1 MDESRLCAS
10 CKTRPVAGKRKDAIY
25 CTDPKC
31 RKDAHLKR
39 KEQAAQLPPTLSANK
54 SSLIITFPDGRRCLI
69 ELTLLES
76 VAPTP
81 LPSLTQVPNSPT
93 ENGSGS
99 TPVQTEPISGIE
111 GSGQIQTD
119 QILHSLVQQTAL
131 PTSLQDA
138 PDQIQNR
145 LPESAPTSAP
155 SVNAQSGQPDSH
167 SASTST
173 DIAPSAFVPTAPQD
187 AGRAEASITSQVRTV
202 ELYFVDEAGRVL
214 TFEKAVRRRDD
225 LSWRLKW
232 HAKAMLGF
240 SPSEGHGLGGRPGRW
255 RDTYRG
261 KAPTEFGLEQDI
273 GVIYYDA
280 ATDRQSAASPE
291 LLVESFGPGWR
302 EQVRR
307 SAGRI
312 P

>member
-69 ELTLLES
+69 ELTLLDS
-76 VAPTP
+76 VAPTT
-81 LPSLTQVPNSPT
+81 LPSLTQVPNTPT

-99 TPVQTEPISGIE
+99 TLVQAEPTSGVE

-187 AGRAEASITSQVRTV
+187 AGRAGASVTSQVRTV

-214 TFEKAVRRRDD
+214 TFEKAVRRRED

-273 GVIYYDA
+273 GVLYYDA
-280 ATDRQSAASPE
+280 ATDRRSAAPPE
-291 LLVESFGPGWR
+291 LLMESFGPGWR
-302 EQVRR
+302 ELVRR

>member
-1 MDESRLCAS
+1 MDEPKLCAS

-69 ELTLLES
+69 ELTLLDS
-76 VAPTP
+76 VAPTT
-81 LPSLTQVPNSPT
+81 LPSLTQVPNTPT

-99 TPVQTEPISGIE
+99 TLVQAEPTSGVE

-187 AGRAEASITSQVRTV
+187 AGRAGASVTSQVRTV

-214 TFEKAVRRRDD
+214 TFEKAVRRRED

-255 RDTYRG
+255 RDTYPG
-261 KAPTEFGLEQDI
+261 NAPTEFGLEQDI
-273 GVIYYDA
+273 GVLYYDA
-280 ATDRQSAASPE
+280 EVNRRLAASPE
-291 LLVESFGPGWR
+291 LLMESLGPGWR

>member
-69 ELTLLES
+69 ELTLLDS
-76 VAPTP
+76 VAPST
-81 LPSLTQVPNSPT
+81 LPSLTQVPNTPT

-99 TPVQTEPISGIE
+99 TLVQAEPTSGVE

-187 AGRAEASITSQVRTV
+187 AGRAGASVTSQVRTV

-214 TFEKAVRRRDD
+214 TFEKAVRRRED

-273 GVIYYDA
+273 GVLYYDA
-280 ATDRQSAASPE
+280 ATDRRSAAPPE
-291 LLVESFGPGWR
+291 LLMESFGPGWR
-302 EQVRR
+302 ELVRR

>member
-69 ELTLLES
+69 ELTLLDS
-76 VAPTP
+76 VAPTT
-81 LPSLTQVPNSPT
+81 LPSLTQVPNTPT

-99 TPVQTEPISGIE
+99 TLVQAEPTSGVE

-187 AGRAEASITSQVRTV
+187 AGRAGASVTSQVRTV

-214 TFEKAVRRRDD
+214 TFEKAVRRRED

-273 GVIYYDA
+273 GVLYYDA
-280 ATDRQSAASPE
+280 ATDRRSAASPE

>member
-76 VAPTP
+76 VAPAP
-81 LPSLTQVPNSPT
+81 LPSLTQVPNPPT

-99 TPVQTEPISGIE
+99 TLVQAEPILGVE
-111 GSGQIQTD
+111 GSGQNQTD
-119 QILHSLVQQTAL
+119 QILHSLAQPAVLA
-131 PTSLQDA
+131 TSMQED

-145 LPESAPTSAP
+145 PAESAPTSAP
-155 SVNAQSGQPDSH
+155 SASAQSAQPDFH

-173 DIAPSAFVPTAPQD
+173 DIAPAPTVPTAPQD
-187 AGRAEASITSQVRTV
+187 AGRAEASVTSQVRTV
-202 ELYFVDEAGRVL
+202 ELFFVNESGNAL
-214 TFEKAVRRRDD
+214 AFHNAVRRRDD
-225 LSWRLKW
+225 QSWRLRW
-232 HAKAMLGF
+232 YAKAMLGF
-240 SPSEGHGLGGRPGRW
+240 SPSEGHGLGGKPGRW
-255 RDTYRG
+255 RDTYPG
-261 KAPTEFGLEQDI
+261 KTPTEFGLEQDI
-273 GVIYYDA
+273 GVLYYDA
-280 ATDRQSAASPE
+280 ATDRRSAASPE
-291 LLVESFGPGWR
+291 LLVESFGAGWR

>member
-10 CKTRPVAGKRKDAIY
+10 CKTRPVAGRRKDAIY
-25 CTDPKC
+25 CAEPKC

-81 LPSLTQVPNSPT
+81 FPSLTQVPNTPT

-99 TPVQTEPISGIE
+99 TPVQTEPTLGVE
-111 GSGQIQTD
+111 GSGPIQTD
-119 QILHSLVQQTAL
+119 QILHSLAQQTAL

-173 DIAPSAFVPTAPQD
+173 DIAPAPTVPTAPQD
-187 AGRAEASITSQVRTV
+187 AGRAEASVTSQVRTV
-202 ELYFVDEAGRVL
+202 ELYFVDESGRAL
-214 TFEKAVRRRDD
+214 TFERAVRRRED

-232 HAKAMLGF
+232 HAQAMLGF

-255 RDTYRG
+255 RDTYPG
-261 KAPTEFGLEQDI
+261 KAPTEFGLEEDI
-273 GVIYYDA
+273 GVLYYDA
-280 ATDRQSAASPE
+280 ATDKRSAASPE
-291 LLVESFGPGWR
+291 LLVESFGQGWR

-307 SAGRI
+307 SASRI

>member
-1 MDESRLCAS
+1 MDEPKLCAS

-69 ELTLLES
+69 ELTLLDS
-76 VAPTP
+76 VAPTT
-81 LPSLTQVPNSPT
+81 LPSLTQVPNTPT

-187 AGRAEASITSQVRTV
+187 AGRAEASVTSQVRTV

-214 TFEKAVRRRDD
+214 TFEKAVRRRED

-255 RDTYRG
+255 RDTYPG

-273 GVIYYDA
+273 GVLYYDA
-280 ATDRQSAASPE
+280 ATDRRSAASPE

>member
-81 LPSLTQVPNSPT
+81 LLSLTQVPNTPT
-93 ENGSGS
+93 ENESGS
-99 TPVQTEPISGIE
+99 TLVQAEPISGIE

-155 SVNAQSGQPDSH
+155 TRSLDSRTPIPRPH
-167 SASTST
+167 PQTSRILLLSQRLHRTQGEPKRASRPKCEPSNST
-173 DIAPSAFVPTAPQD
+173 LWMNQEE
-187 AGRAEASITSQVRTV
+187 R
-202 ELYFVDEAGRVL
+202 
-214 TFEKAVRRRDD
+214 
-225 LSWRLKW
+225 
-232 HAKAMLGF
+232 
-240 SPSEGHGLGGRPGRW
+240 
-255 RDTYRG
+255 
-261 KAPTEFGLEQDI
+261 
-273 GVIYYDA
+273 
-280 ATDRQSAASPE
+280 
-291 LLVESFGPGWR
+291 
-302 EQVRR
+302 
-307 SAGRI
+307 
-312 P
+312 

>member
-1 MDESRLCAS
+1 M
-10 CKTRPVAGKRKDAIY
+10 
-25 CTDPKC
+25 
-31 RKDAHLKR
+31 
-39 KEQAAQLPPTLSANK
+39 
-54 SSLIITFPDGRRCLI
+54 
-69 ELTLLES
+69 
-76 VAPTP
+76 
-81 LPSLTQVPNSPT
+81 
-93 ENGSGS
+93 
-99 TPVQTEPISGIE
+99 
-111 GSGQIQTD
+111 
-119 QILHSLVQQTAL
+119 
-131 PTSLQDA
+131 
-138 PDQIQNR
+138 
-145 LPESAPTSAP
+145 
-155 SVNAQSGQPDSH
+155 
-167 SASTST
+167 
-173 DIAPSAFVPTAPQD
+173 APQD
-187 AGRAEASITSQVRTV
+187 AGRAEASVASQVRTV

-255 RDTYRG
+255 RDTYPG

-273 GVIYYDA
+273 GVLYYDA
-280 ATDRQSAASPE
+280 ATDRRSAASPE

>member
-10 CKTRPVAGKRKDAIY
+10 CKIRPVAGKRKDAIY

-31 RKDAHLKR
+31 RKEAHLKR

-81 LPSLTQVPNSPT
+81 LPSLTQVPNIPT

-99 TPVQTEPISGIE
+99 TPVQTEPILGVE

-119 QILHSLVQQTAL
+119 QILHSLAQQTAL
-131 PTSLQDA
+131 PTSLQDS

-155 SVNAQSGQPDSH
+155 SVIAQSGQLDSH

-173 DIAPSAFVPTAPQD
+173 DIASAAVAPTTAQD
-187 AGRAEASITSQVRTV
+187 AGRAEASVTSQVRTV
-202 ELYFVDEAGRVL
+202 ELYFVDESGRAL
-214 TFEKAVRRRDD
+214 TFERAVRRRDD

-232 HAKAMLGF
+232 YAKAMLGF
-240 SPSEGHGLGGRPGRW
+240 STSEGHGLGGRPGRW
-255 RDTYRG
+255 RDTYPG

-273 GVIYYDA
+273 GVLYYDA
-280 ATDRQSAASPE
+280 ATDRRSAASPE
-291 LLVESFGPGWR
+291 LLLESLGQGWR

>member
-31 RKDAHLKR
+31 RKEAHLKR

-76 VAPTP
+76 VAPAP
-81 LPSLTQVPNSPT
+81 LPSLTQVPNPPT

-99 TPVQTEPISGIE
+99 TLVQAEPISGVAA
-111 GSGQIQTD
+111 SVQIQTD
-119 QILHSLVQQTAL
+119 QILHSLAQPAVLA
-131 PTSLQDA
+131 TSMQED

-145 LPESAPTSAP
+145 LAEFAPTSAP
-155 SVNAQSGQPDSH
+155 SASAQSAQPDFH

-173 DIAPSAFVPTAPQD
+173 DIAPAPTVPTAPQD
-187 AGRAEASITSQVRTV
+187 AGRADASVTSQVRTV
-202 ELYFVDEAGRVL
+202 ELYFVDESGRAL
-214 TFEKAVRRRDD
+214 TFERAVRRRDD

-232 HAKAMLGF
+232 YAKAMLGF

-255 RDTYRG
+255 RDTYPE

-273 GVIYYDA
+273 GVLYYDA
-280 ATDRQSAASPE
+280 ATDKRSAASPE
-291 LLVESFGPGWR
+291 LLVESFGSGWR

-307 SAGRI
+307 NAGRI

>member
-39 KEQAAQLPPTLSANK
+39 KVQAAQLPPTLSANK

-76 VAPTP
+76 VAPAP
-81 LPSLTQVPNSPT
+81 LPSLTQVPNLPT

-99 TPVQTEPISGIE
+99 TLVQAEPIWGVE
-111 GSGQIQTD
+111 GSGQNQTD
-119 QILHSLVQQTAL
+119 QILHSLAQPAMQ
-131 PTSLQDA
+131 PSSIQEA
-138 PDQIQNR
+138 PDQIQNQ
-145 LPESAPTSAP
+145 PAESAPTSAP
-155 SVNAQSGQPDSH
+155 GVIAQSAQPDSH

-173 DIAPSAFVPTAPQD
+173 DIAPSAAVPTAPQD
-187 AGRAEASITSQVRTV
+187 AGRAEASVTSQVRTV
-202 ELYFVDEAGRVL
+202 ELYFVDESGRAL
-214 TFEKAVRRRDD
+214 TFERAVRRRDD

-232 HAKAMLGF
+232 YAKAMLGF

-255 RDTYRG
+255 RDTYPG

-273 GVIYYDA
+273 GVLYYDA
-280 ATDRQSAASPE
+280 EVNRRLAASPE
-291 LLVESFGPGWR
+291 LLMESFGPGWR

>member
-99 TPVQTEPISGIE
+99 TPVQAEPILGVE

-187 AGRAEASITSQVRTV
+187 AGRAEASVTSQVRTV
-202 ELYFVDEAGRVL
+202 ELFFVNESGNAL
-214 TFEKAVRRRDD
+214 AFHNAVRRRDD
-225 LSWRLKW
+225 QSWRLRW
-232 HAKAMLGF
+232 YAKAMLGF
-240 SPSEGHGLGGRPGRW
+240 SPSEGHGLSGKPGRW
-255 RDTYRG
+255 RDTYPG

-273 GVIYYDA
+273 GVLYYDA
-280 ATDRQSAASPE
+280 EVNRRLAASPE
-291 LLVESFGPGWR
+291 LLMESFGPDWR

-307 SAGRI
+307 SADRI

>member
-31 RKDAHLKR
+31 RKEAHLKR

-81 LPSLTQVPNSPT
+81 FPSLTQVPNTPT

-99 TPVQTEPISGIE
+99 TLVQAEPISGAE

-119 QILHSLVQQTAL
+119 QILHSLAQPAVQATAM
-131 PTSLQDA
+131 QEA
-138 PDQIQNR
+138 PDQIQSR
-145 LPESAPTSAP
+145 PAESGPTSAP
-155 SVNAQSGQPDSH
+155 SVSAKSEQPDSH

-173 DIAPSAFVPTAPQD
+173 DIAPSAAVPTAPQD
-187 AGRAEASITSQVRTV
+187 AGRAEASVTSQVRTV
-202 ELYFVDEAGRVL
+202 ELYFVDESGRAL
-214 TFEKAVRRRDD
+214 TFERAVRRRDD

-232 HAKAMLGF
+232 YAKAMLGF
-240 SPSEGHGLGGRPGRW
+240 SPSDGHGLGGRPGRW
-255 RDTYRG
+255 RDTYPG

-273 GVIYYDA
+273 GVLYYDA
-280 ATDRQSAASPE
+280 ATDKRSAASPE
-291 LLVESFGPGWR
+291 LLVESFGQGWR

-307 SAGRI
+307 SASRI